1 MRIPGPPH
9 VYVTLLSVKWVQR
22 ASSLWVPGGCSL
34 LGTEFLYVLLCLR
47 VCVVLP
53 PGQPGVWGIG
63 LSTAELG

>member
-34 LGTEFLYVLLCLR
+34 LGTEFLYVLLCSS
-47 VCVVLP
+47 VCDVSPL
-53 PGQPGVWGIG
+53 GQPGIWRIS
-63 LSTAELG
+63 LSTPELG